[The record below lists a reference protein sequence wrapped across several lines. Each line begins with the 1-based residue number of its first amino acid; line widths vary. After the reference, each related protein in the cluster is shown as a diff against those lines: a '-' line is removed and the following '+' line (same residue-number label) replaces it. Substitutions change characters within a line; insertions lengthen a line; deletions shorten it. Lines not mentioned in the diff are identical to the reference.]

1 MSKEV
6 LAVIPA
12 RLSSSRFPR
21 KVLYPYRGRPLLYY
35 VWKAVGKARRIDRV
49 LIATD
54 SREIAEI
61 ATGFGADIFISKRN
75 HLSGTDRVAEAAA
88 KFSGSVVVNIQG
100 DNLGLQPAV
109 LDHVL
114 ADMAGDKSI
123 RFATVAGKI
132 KRDDDLF
139 NPNVVKVAASADD
152 HALWFSRYPIPF
164 LQHPESG
171 ARAGQ
176 YRFLRHIGIYFFRPE
191 ALRAYAEWKPSPLE
205 KAESLEQL
213 RILEHG
219 GRIRLYLRDVH
230 TVSVDSPDD
239 LGKLDTI
246 KL

>member
-1 MSKEV
+1 MSNEV

-12 RLSSSRFPR
+12 RLGSSRFPR
-21 KVLYPYRGRPLLYY
+21 KVLYPYRGQPLLYY
-35 VWKAVGKARRIDRV
+35 VWKAALKARRVDRV

-54 SREIAEI
+54 SPEIAEI
-61 ATGFGADIFISKRN
+61 ATDFGADVFISKRK
-75 HLSGTDRVAEAAA
+75 HLSGTDRVAEAAS
-88 KFSGSVVVNIQG
+88 KFTGSVVINIQG

-114 ADMAGDKSI
+114 KSMAADKSI

-132 KRDDDLF
+132 THDDDLF
-139 NPNVVKVAASADD
+139 NPNVVKVAASDD
-152 HALWFSRYPIPF
+152 SHALWFSRYPIPF
-164 LQHPESG
+164 LQHPEPG
-171 ARAGQ
+171 LRAAQ
-176 YRFLRHIGIYFFRPE
+176 YRFLRHVGIYFFRPE
-191 ALRAYAEWKPSPLE
+191 ALRAYAQWRPSGLE

-219 GRIRLYLRDVH
+219 GRIRLYLREVH
-230 TVSVDSPDD
+230 MVSVDSPDD